1 MSIPR
6 TATKGSDA
14 ATDAST
20 ETRISEQGTA
30 FTAEQIQGFILAA
43 LAHDTVADE
52 VNDLLHKHVVERKLD
67 PTVVA
72 ESLLPIISEVLQTA
86 TFDDLMAVTDQLTLE
101 ARESLGIEATA
112 SPR

>member
-1 MSIPR
+1 MSTTH
-6 TATKGSDA
+6 TATKGSHM

-20 ETRISEQGTA
+20 ETRISEQGNT

-52 VNDLLHKHVVERKLD
+52 VDDLLHKHVVEGKLH

-86 TFDDLMAVTDQLTLE
+86 TFDDLMAVTDQLTVE
-101 ARESLGIEATA
+101 ARESLGIETTA